1 MLRRK
6 YLASMA
12 AALEPDDTL
21 DESILAPEGFWQDM
35 AKDMVQR
42 SFDLIDTID
51 DFFKLRA
58 TKLGFAAILYVIYLG
73 QGQCLYQADT
83 MTLGRIFGLYISGS
97 VSLYLQRWPTRKF
110 EFKWL
115 HSSGNESEHLQ
126 FAPKRFR
133 TLQDIWNW
141 RLKRCQISEH
151 RGPWQKHGTNHC
163 VTQLETVNTADG
175 AL

>member
-1 MLRRK
+1 LAGVVLRRK

-58 TKLGFAAILYVIYLG
+58 TKLGFAAIL
-73 QGQCLYQADT
+73 
-83 MTLGRIFGLYISGS
+83 
-97 VSLYLQRWPTRKF
+97 
-110 EFKWL
+110 
-115 HSSGNESEHLQ
+115 
-126 FAPKRFR
+126 
-133 TLQDIWNW
+133 
-141 RLKRCQISEH
+141 
-151 RGPWQKHGTNHC
+151 
-163 VTQLETVNTADG
+163 
-175 AL
+175 